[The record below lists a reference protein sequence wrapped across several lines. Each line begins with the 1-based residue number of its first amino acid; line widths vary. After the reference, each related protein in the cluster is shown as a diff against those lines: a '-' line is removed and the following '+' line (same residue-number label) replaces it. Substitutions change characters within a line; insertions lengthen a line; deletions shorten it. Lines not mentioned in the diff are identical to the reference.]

1 MKITSINIFKKIF
14 FTLIITLIL
23 QSFTKA
29 EDINEFEI
37 EGISIGDSLL
47 SHFSEKE
54 IIEGLNYD
62 YYDSK
67 TFIKV
72 EFWNF
77 TPDKYEIISAHVK
90 NNDKDYLVYELSGN
104 IIYKDNINDCYLQ
117 QKEII
122 NELSKTFPNAKH
134 ADSGRQTTERGGG
147 VSTWDR
153 YDLDFTNG
161 SIDIICYDWSNES
174 GFVDHLSVGI
184 NSNEFA
190 EWLREQP
197 Y

>member
-1 MKITSINIFKKIF
+1 M
-14 FTLIITLIL
+14 
-23 QSFTKA
+23 
-29 EDINEFEI
+29 
-37 EGISIGDSLL
+37 
-47 SHFSEKE
+47 
-54 IIEGLNYD
+54 
-62 YYDSK
+62 
-67 TFIKV
+67 
-72 EFWNF
+72 
-77 TPDKYEIISAHVK
+77 
-90 NNDKDYLVYELSGN
+90 DYLEY
-104 IIYKDNINDCYLQ
+104 INDLNESNLDESETSWKSYCYLQ

>member
-1 MKITSINIFKKIF
+1 MRIFLTI
-14 FTLIITLIL
+14 LIL
-23 QSFTKA
+23 IFNFHSLTKA
-29 EDINEFEI
+29 DDINEFEI
-37 EGISIGDSLL
+37 EGISVGDSLL
-47 SHFSEKE
+47 NHFSEKE
-54 IIEGLNYD
+54 ILEGLNYD

-67 TFIKV
+67 IFIKV

-77 TPDKYEIISAHVK
+77 TPNKYEIISAHVK